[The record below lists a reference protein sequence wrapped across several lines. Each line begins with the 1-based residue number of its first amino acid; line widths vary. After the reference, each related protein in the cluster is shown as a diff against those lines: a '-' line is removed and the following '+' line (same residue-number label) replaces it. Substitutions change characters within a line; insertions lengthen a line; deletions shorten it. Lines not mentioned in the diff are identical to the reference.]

1 MKVFIDEEEYDMIEA
16 ALIVYGRLDIS
27 PQEKDTLTKIMQKLR
42 AVHQL
47 SKHRTISME
56 PLR

>member
-16 ALIVYGRLDIS
+16 ALITHGRLDLS
-27 PQEKDTLTKIMQKLR
+27 SEEKETLTKIMQKLR